1 MGDSRAKRDGTPV
14 DELARML
21 RDGQITR
28 RGFLAGA
35 TGLLG
40 SLAAA
45 EGLLAQ
51 VVGTQTTTRKT
62 ELVIAQSGDISKFDP
77 HLSTAL
83 WDIAVTFN
91 LFDNL
96 TSRHPDGKLY
106 PGLAAE
112 WKLVNPT
119 TWQFTLRPGVK
130 FHTGDPLT
138 SADVKFSIERAMDP
152 NVKGSLV
159 RTVFTTVDRV
169 DAPDAQTV
177 NFHTKQPDPLLPGR
191 LGFYGGQ
198 IMPKKYFEAVDGDA
212 FNAKPIGSG
221 PVKFVS
227 WVKDDRLILDANRDY
242 WGGQIDADRVI
253 FRPIPETPPRIAAL
267 LRGEVDIITK
277 IPPDDVD
284 RVAKNATTKVEG
296 VLYGGLYVLGVNS
309 KIPPL
314 DSPKIKQALS
324 LAIDR
329 EAIVKEL
336 WRGQGTVPSGPIAKG
351 DNHFDESLPPL
362 KYDPNL
368 AKQRLKEGGYKG
380 EEIVIETTV
389 GLLSNDKAMSEAI
402 GAMWRDVGVNSRIEV
417 IETSVRMQKNR
428 DKSFKGVWWADPT
441 SALGDPDG
449 MMWRLLGPGGIMDY
463 WRHPRFDELGNA
475 ARFSVDEKFRGQA
488 YQEMAKILLD
498 YLPWI
503 PVIQPVD
510 LYGLQKYVDWKP
522 NPNQS
527 MEVRQFN
534 FKFRRV

>member
-1 MGDSRAKRDGTPV
+1 V
-14 DELARML
+14 
-21 RDGQITR
+21 
-28 RGFLAGA
+28 
-35 TGLLG
+35 LG

-45 EGLLAQ
+45 EGLLAR
-51 VVGTQTTTRKT
+51 VVGAQTTKKT
-62 ELVIAQSGDISKFDP
+62 ELIVAQGGDVSKLDP
-77 HLSTAL
+77 HLSTGVQ
-83 WDIAVTFN
+83 DITVTFN
-91 LFDNL
+91 LYDNL

-106 PGLAAE
+106 PGLATE
-112 WKLVNPT
+112 WKLVSPT
-119 TWQFTLRPGVK
+119 MWQFRLRPGVK
-130 FHTGDPLT
+130 FHNGDPLT

-169 DAPDAQTV
+169 EAPDAQTV
-177 NFHTKQPDPLLPGR
+177 NFITKQPDPLLPAR
-191 LGFYGGQ
+191 LGFYAGQ
-198 IMPKKYFEAVDGDA
+198 IMPKAYFEKLGPDE

-221 PVKFVS
+221 PIKFVE
-227 WVKDDRLILDANRDY
+227 WVKDDRVVLDANRDY
-242 WGGQIDADRVI
+242 WGGKIDADRVI
-253 FRPIPETPPRIAAL
+253 FRPIPEVAPRIAAL

-277 IPPDDVD
+277 IPPDHVD
-284 RVAKNATTKVEG
+284 RVAKNPTTKAEG

-309 KIPPL
+309 KISPL
-314 DSPKIKQALS
+314 DNPKVKQALS
-324 LAIDR
+324 FAIDR
-329 EAIVKEL
+329 DLIVKEL
-336 WRGQGTVPSGPIAKG
+336 WRGQGIVPSGPIAKG

-368 AKQRLKEGGYKG
+368 AKQRLREGGYKG
-380 EEIVIETTV
+380 EEIVLETTS
-389 GLLSNDKAMSEAI
+389 GLLSNDKAMSETI
-402 GAMWRDVGVNSRIEV
+402 GAMWRDVGVNSKIEV

-463 WRHPRFDELGNA
+463 WRHPRFDELGNG

-488 YQEMAKILLD
+488 YKEMTQLLLE

-510 LYGLQKYVDWKP
+510 SYGLQKYIDWKP
-522 NPNQS
+522 NPNQA

-534 FKFRRV
+534 FKFRRA

>member
-1 MGDSRAKRDGTPV
+1 MGDAGAEGDGSTV
-14 DELARML
+14 DGLARML
-21 RDGQITR
+21 RDGHITR
-28 RGFLAGA
+28 RGFLARVA
-35 TGLLG
+35 GLLG
-40 SLAAA
+40 SIAAA
-45 EGLLAQ
+45 EALLAQ
-51 VVGTQTTTRKT
+51 VVGAQTTTRKT

-106 PGLAAE
+106 PGVASE
-112 WKLVNPT
+112 WKLLNPT
-119 TWQFTLRPGVK
+119 TWQFKLRPGVK
-130 FHTGDPLT
+130 FHNGDPLS
-138 SADVKFSIERAMDP
+138 SADVKFSIERAMNP

-159 RTVFTTVDRV
+159 RTVFTTVERIE
-169 DAPDAQTV
+169 ASDAQTL
-177 NFHTKQPDPLLPGR
+177 NLHTQQPDPLLPAR

-198 IMPKKYFEAVDGDA
+198 IMPKRYFEAVDGDA

-221 PVKFVS
+221 PVKFVE
-227 WVKDDRLILDANRDY
+227 WIKDERVVLDANRDY
-242 WGGQIDADRVI
+242 WGGKIDANRVI
-253 FRPIPETPPRIAAL
+253 FRPIPETVPRIAAL

-277 IPPDDVD
+277 IPPDDVE

-314 DSPKIKQALS
+314 DNPKVKQALS

-336 WRGQGTVPSGPIAKG
+336 WRGQGIVPSGPIAKG

-380 EEIVIETTV
+380 EEIVIETTS
-389 GLLSNDKAMSEAI
+389 GLLSNDQAMSEAI
-402 GAMWRDVGVNSRIEV
+402 GAMWRDVGVNSKIEV
-417 IETSVRMQKNR
+417 IETSVRVQKNR
-428 DKSFKGVWWADPT
+428 DKSFKGVWWSDPT

-463 WRHPRFDELGNA
+463 WRNPRFDELGSA
-475 ARFSVDEKFRGQA
+475 ARFSVDEKIRGQA
-488 YQEMAKILLD
+488 YQEMTKILLE

-510 LYGLQKYVDWKP
+510 SYGLQKYVDWKP

-527 MEVRQFN
+527 IEVRQFN
-534 FKFRRV
+534 FKFRRT

>member
-1 MGDSRAKRDGTPV
+1 MGNVGTKRDGTTL
-14 DELARML
+14 DGLARML

-28 RGFLAGA
+28 RGFLVRAA
-35 TGLLG
+35 TTLG

-51 VVGTQTTTRKT
+51 VVGAQTTTKKT

-96 TSRHPDGKLY
+96 TSRHQDGKLY
-106 PGLAAE
+106 AGLATD
-112 WKLVNPT
+112 WKLLNPT
-119 TWQFTLRPGVK
+119 TWQFKLRSGVK
-130 FHTGDPLT
+130 FHNGDPVT

-152 NVKGSLV
+152 NIKGSLV
-159 RTVFTTVDRV
+159 RTVFTTVDRI
-169 DAPDAQTV
+169 DAPDVVTV
-177 NFHTKQPDPLLPGR
+177 NFHTKQPDPLLPAR

-198 IMPKKYFEAVDGDA
+198 IMPKKYFEGVGGDA

-221 PVKFVS
+221 PVKFVE
-227 WVKDDRLILDANRDY
+227 WIKDERVMLDANRDY
-242 WGGQIDADRVI
+242 WGGKIDADRVI
-253 FRPIPETPPRIAAL
+253 FRPIPETAPRIAAL
-267 LRGEVDIITK
+267 LRSEVDIITK
-277 IPPDDVD
+277 IPPDDVE
-284 RVAKNATTKVEG
+284 RVAKNAMTKVEG

-309 KIPPL
+309 KIAPL
-314 DSPKIKQALS
+314 DNPKIKQALS

-336 WRGQGTVPSGPIAKG
+336 WRGQGIVPSGPIAKG
-351 DNHFDESLPPL
+351 DNHFDQSLPPL

-380 EEIVIETTV
+380 EEIVIETTS
-389 GLLSNDKAMSEAI
+389 GLLSNDQAMSEAI
-402 GAMWRDVGVNSRIEV
+402 GAMWRDVGVNSKIEV
-417 IETSVRMQKNR
+417 IETSVRVQKNR
-428 DKSFKGVWWADPT
+428 DKSFKGVWWSDPT

-488 YQEMAKILLD
+488 YQEMTKILLE

-510 LYGLQKYVDWKP
+510 SYGLQRYVDWKP

-527 MEVRQFN
+527 IEVRQFN
-534 FKFRRV
+534 FKFRRT